1 LQAEESGPL
10 GPVVDVIRRLGTQV
24 VRHAGGHGRWVVGGG
39 GGPGGGGGVRDG
51 SAPVDVVAG
60 YAAAAIAG
68 AAPGEVGVAAGVL
81 PYAVAGVTA
90 RIDRGRIVRGS
101 DVVFE
106 SERVRPAR
114 EVAGVVFGAYRQV
127 ISRLGRHGRR
137 VVSGRGGPGRRGSA
151 LGRGPPVDV
160 IPGHA
165 AAAVA
170 RPAPGEI
177 RVADVF
183 LPGVIQDAV
192 HFGDARRVGRRGGVV
207 PEGEGRRRRPAQ
219 PVAGVVFGVHPQVMW
234 HTRSHGELSQRR
246 RQAGPGNSAYQQFK
260 KRRICVQP
268 YPHTELYQSPKPC
281 NNKGYSNSR
290 SIACASSK

>member
-1 LQAEESGPL
+1 VGY
-10 GPVVDVIRRLGTQV
+10 
-24 VRHAGGHGRWVVGGG
+24 AGGHGGRVVGGG
-39 GGPGGGGGVRDG
+39 AGPGGGGGVRDG
-51 SAPVDVVAG
+51 GAPVDVVAG
-60 YAAAAIAG
+60 HAAAAVAG
-68 AAPGEVGVAAGVL
+68 TAPGESRVVTRVL
-81 PYAVAGVTA
+81 PYAVAGGA
-90 RIDRGRIVRGS
+90 AGIDRGGIVRGS

-106 SERVRPAR
+106 SERVRPAL
-114 EVAGVVFGAYRQV
+114 EVAGVVLGAYRQV

-137 VVSGRGGPGRRGSA
+137 VVSGRGGLGGGRSAGDGSS
-151 LGRGPPVDV
+151 PVDF

-192 HFGDARRVGRRGGVV
+192 HFGDARRVGRRGGAV

-219 PVAGVVFGVHPQVMW
+219 PVAGVVFGVHPQVVW